1 MNGLYLFKLVV
12 IVKKEIMHKLRFKI
26 NRCRRDSFL
35 ALS

>member
-1 MNGLYLFKLVV
+1 
-12 IVKKEIMHKLRFKI
+12 VKKEITHSKLRFKI